1 MNKSDLI
8 ERLGSETGLSFTE
21 ADKFVTLVF
30 SEMSEALAKGERVE
44 IRGLG
49 SFKIKHY
56 DGYTGVNP
64 KTLEAV
70 EVRPKKLPFFKCGR
84 ELKKRLNPEKV

>member
-8 ERLGSETGLSFTE
+8 ERLGSETGLSLTE

-30 SEMSEALAKGERVE
+30 SEMSEALAKGERIE
-44 IRGLG
+44 IRGIG

-56 DGYTGVNP
+56 EGYTGVNP
-64 KTLEAV
+64 KTMNNPAASCGVSLE
-70 EVRPKKLPFFKCGR
+70 ETETTL
-84 ELKKRLNPEKV
+84 